1 MQLTDLMKGIE
12 LFHGLNQTQLQRLA
26 DISQQETYNEGEVI
40 VAIDSPGSE
49 MYIITE
55 GQVEIDASPESTAR
69 RALVYLGEGQIFGE
83 MALLDGGPRSATVS
97 SAQDGT
103 IVYKLSREAFLSL
116 CQQDTALGYA
126 MMRNI
131 ALDLSFKLRHYNLNI
146 P

>member
-1 MQLTDLMKGIE
+1 
-12 LFHGLNQTQLQRLA
+12 
-26 DISQQETYNEGEVI
+26 
-40 VAIDSPGSE
+40 
-49 MYIITE
+49 
-55 GQVEIDASPESTAR
+55 VEIDASPESTAR